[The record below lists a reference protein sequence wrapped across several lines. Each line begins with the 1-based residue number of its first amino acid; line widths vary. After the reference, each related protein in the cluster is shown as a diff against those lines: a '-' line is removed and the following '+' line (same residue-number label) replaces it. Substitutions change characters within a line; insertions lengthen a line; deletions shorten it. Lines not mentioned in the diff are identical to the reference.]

1 MSLVNY
7 IDSNQGETP
16 MDITVQIKNVYG
28 NEMIYPVC
36 DKAKIFAALTGTKT
50 LTREAVAKIKAL
62 GYSVSV
68 QTPTL

>member
-1 MSLVNY
+1 
-7 IDSNQGETP
+7 